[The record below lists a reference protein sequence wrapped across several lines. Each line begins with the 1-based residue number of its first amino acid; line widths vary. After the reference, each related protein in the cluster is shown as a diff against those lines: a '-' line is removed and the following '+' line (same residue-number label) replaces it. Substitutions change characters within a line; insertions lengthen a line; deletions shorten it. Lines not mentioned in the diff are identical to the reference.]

1 MNRSTVRS
9 RHGLRALMAR
19 VKVRGL
25 GAIDRR
31 TAAARALIAW
41 RDDLITDLG
50 GEKAISAQQ
59 RAIVELA
66 TRTRL
71 YIDSIDAWLMGQP
84 SLVNARKRAVLPV
97 VRERTQLADAL
108 ARYLIALGLERRV
121 KPMLDLATY
130 VTAKTIKRSETVGK
144 GTPSTEGTA

>member
-1 MNRSTVRS
+1 
-9 RHGLRALMAR
+9 MAR